1 MCAQCVVRH
10 QLLGHLFRERRIESA
25 GDVDCRQLLV
35 FAFVICLKFRALKI

>member
-1 MCAQCVVRH
+1 MCTQSVVHH
-10 QLLGHLFRERRIESA
+10 QLLGNLFCKRRIEPA